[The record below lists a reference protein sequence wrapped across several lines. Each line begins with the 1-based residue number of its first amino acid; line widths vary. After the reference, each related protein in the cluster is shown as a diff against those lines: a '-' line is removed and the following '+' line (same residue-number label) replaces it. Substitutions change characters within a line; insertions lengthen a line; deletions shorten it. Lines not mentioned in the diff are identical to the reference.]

1 LELISK
7 EKPVVFAMNTTGF
20 CYAIRTSVP
29 ADGVEVF
36 HHATGEDELHIGLR
50 FVIDQ
55 EVQLATVEPSFSK
68 LVFYSDAVNGKL
80 IQLSEQCENASQY
93 LFPNS
98 LKVISIS

>member
-1 LELISK
+1 
-7 EKPVVFAMNTTGF
+7 MNTTGF

-55 EVQLATVEPSFSK
+55 EVQRATVEPSFSK
-68 LVFYSDAVNGKL
+68 LVFTVM
-80 IQLSEQCENASQY
+80 QLMAS
-93 LFPNS
+93 LFSCPNNVRT
-98 LKVISIS
+98 LRSICFPTV